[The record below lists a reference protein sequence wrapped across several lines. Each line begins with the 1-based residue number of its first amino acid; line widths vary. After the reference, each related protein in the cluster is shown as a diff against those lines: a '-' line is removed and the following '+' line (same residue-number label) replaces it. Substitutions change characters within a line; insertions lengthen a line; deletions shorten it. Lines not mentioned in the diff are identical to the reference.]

1 MSLAHKYDEF
11 SDDYSETD
19 DTSSSDIATESDLQL
34 FENGYQAGWQD
45 AVTALQVEKEEGI
58 QKAAQVLE
66 EITFT
71 NSEVRRQILNSVSE
85 LLQSIFANLLP
96 HIRDQSLGSTLAHNL
111 QTIIEK
117 NLGEDVQILSSPGMA
132 QVINDCLS
140 ENQRQHVVIKV
151 VPDLPATEIRIEVG
165 QATFLLDHGIIET
178 AIRDAIA
185 QLAPQKG
192 RSLNV

>member
-1 MSLAHKYDEF
+1 
-11 SDDYSETD
+11 
-19 DTSSSDIATESDLQL
+19 
-34 FENGYQAGWQD
+34 
-45 AVTALQVEKEEGI
+45 
-58 QKAAQVLE
+58 
-66 EITFT
+66 
-71 NSEVRRQILNSVSE
+71 
-85 LLQSIFANLLP
+85 LP

>member
-58 QKAAQVLE
+58 HKAAQVLE

-71 NSEVRRQILNSVSE
+71 NSEARRQILNSVSE